1 MKWGQ
6 RKEGIMQNIEKNRA
20 LSWYQT
26 MVTIRDFE
34 NIIDDK
40 NRAGFLYGTTH
51 LYNGQEAIATAICDL
66 LSPDDL
72 ILSTHRNHG
81 HAIAKGTKTYP
92 MFAEIFGKKTG
103 TNGGHGGSMHISD
116 ASVGNFG
123 GNGIVGGNYPVA
135 LGLAQALK
143 MDASDRI
150 VVCFS
155 GDGSTNEGTFHESL
169 NLASIW
175 KLPII
180 FVVENNQYAM
190 SSDASVMI
198 AGSISERAKNY
209 DMSAYKVDGQD
220 VFAVHDVF
228 TRARQDVKNGPVL
241 IEAVTYRFKGHSRS
255 DSEQYRTPDE
265 FFNWEDPIKKLRE
278 ALIADY
284 DVSSE
289 EIALIDEKI
298 YRHLSS
304 EAEQAL
310 NDEEATTP
318 ADIWKAVYSD

>member
-1 MKWGQ
+1 
-6 RKEGIMQNIEKNRA
+6 MQPIDKKRA

-40 NRAGFLYGTTH
+40 NRAGKLYGTTH
-51 LYNGQEAIATAICDL
+51 LYNGQEAIATAICDQL
-66 LSPDDL
+66 VTTDL

-81 HAIAKGTKTYP
+81 HAIAKGTPTYP
-92 MFAEIFGKKTG
+92 MFAEIFGKQTG

-116 ASVGNFG
+116 LTVGNVG

-135 LGLAQALK
+135 LGLAQAIK
-143 MDASDRI
+143 MDGSDRL

-155 GDGSTNEGTFHESL
+155 GDGATNEGTFHECL

-175 KLPII
+175 RLPII

-209 DMSAYKVDGQD
+209 QMTAFKVDGQD
-220 VFAVHDVF
+220 VFAVNDVF
-228 TRARQDVKNGPVL
+228 RQARQALANGPVL

-278 ALIADY
+278 VLLTDY

-289 EIALIDEKI
+289 EIALIDENI
-298 YRHLSS
+298 YRQLSM
-304 EAEQAL
+304 EAETAL
-310 NDEEATTP
+310 LDEDAVSPEN
-318 ADIWKAVYSD
+318 IWKAVYSD

>member
-1 MKWGQ
+1 
-6 RKEGIMQNIEKNRA
+6 MQIIEKKQVLN
-20 LSWYQT
+20 WYDT

-34 NIIDDK
+34 NIIDEK
-40 NRAGFLYGTTH
+40 NQAGFLYGTTH
-51 LYNGQEAIATAICDL
+51 LYNGQEAIATAICGL
-66 LSPDDL
+66 LSPEDI

-81 HAIAKGTKTYP
+81 HAIAKGTQTYP

-116 ASVGNFG
+116 ITVGNYG
-123 GNGIVGGNYPVA
+123 GNGIVGGNFPVA

-143 MDASDRI
+143 MDQSDRI

-155 GDGSTNEGTFHESL
+155 GDGATNEGTFHESL

-175 KLPII
+175 QLPII
-180 FVVENNQYAM
+180 FVIENNQYAM

-198 AGSISERAKNY
+198 AGSISDRASNY
-209 DMSAYKVDGQD
+209 KMTAYKVDGQD
-220 VFAVHDVF
+220 IFAVHDVF
-228 TRARQDVKNGPVL
+228 QQARQSLKDGPVL

-265 FFNWEDPIKKLRE
+265 FFNWEDPIRKLRGIL
-278 ALIADY
+278 ATDY
-284 DVSSE
+284 DVTPE
-289 EIALIDEKI
+289 EMALRDEKI
-298 YRHLSS
+298 YRKLSL

-310 NDEEATTP
+310 TDEVAENPT
-318 ADIWKAVYSD
+318 DSWEVVYHD

>member
-1 MKWGQ
+1 
-6 RKEGIMQNIEKNRA
+6 MQEIEKNRA
-20 LSWYQT
+20 LKWYET

-34 NIIDDK
+34 NIIDEK
-40 NRAGFLYGTTH
+40 NRAGLLYGTTH

-66 LSPDDL
+66 LTPSDL

-81 HAIAKGTKTYP
+81 HAIAKGTNTYP

-116 ASVGNFG
+116 LSVGNYG
-123 GNGIVGGNYPVA
+123 GNGIVGGNFPVA

-143 MDASDRI
+143 MDQSEQI

-155 GDGSTNEGTFHESL
+155 GDGATNEGTFHESL

-175 KLPII
+175 QLPVI
-180 FVVENNQYAM
+180 FVIENNQYAM

-198 AGSISERAKNY
+198 AGSISDRAKNY
-209 DMSAYKVDGQD
+209 GMTAYKVNGQD
-220 VFAVHDVF
+220 VFAVHETF
-228 TRARQDVKNGPVL
+228 KQARQSVKNGPVL

-255 DSEQYRTPDE
+255 DSEQYRTPEE
-265 FFNWEDPIKKLRE
+265 FFNWEDPIRKLRE
-278 ALIADY
+278 ILITDY

-289 EIALIDEKI
+289 EIAFLDEQI
-298 YRHLSS
+298 YLKLST

-310 NDEEATTP
+310 TDDDAVYPN
-318 ADIWKAVYSD
+318 DIWKAVYHD

>member
-1 MKWGQ
+1 
-6 RKEGIMQNIEKNRA
+6 MQEIEKNRA
-20 LSWYQT
+20 LKWYET

-34 NIIDDK
+34 NIIDEK
-40 NRAGFLYGTTH
+40 NRAGLLYGTTH

-66 LSPDDL
+66 LMPSDL

-81 HAIAKGTKTYP
+81 HAIAKGTNTYP

-116 ASVGNFG
+116 LSVGNYG
-123 GNGIVGGNYPVA
+123 GNGIVGGNFPVA

-143 MDASDRI
+143 MNHSEQI

-155 GDGSTNEGTFHESL
+155 GDGATNEGTFHESL

-175 KLPII
+175 QLPVI
-180 FVVENNQYAM
+180 FVIENNQYAM

-198 AGSISERAKNY
+198 AGSISDRAKNY
-209 DMSAYKVDGQD
+209 GMTAYKVNGQD
-220 VFAVHDVF
+220 VFAVHETF
-228 TRARQDVKNGPVL
+228 KQARQSVKNGPVL

-255 DSEQYRTPDE
+255 DSEQYRTPEE
-265 FFNWEDPIKKLRE
+265 FFNWEDPIRKLRE
-278 ALIADY
+278 ILITDY

-289 EIALIDEKI
+289 EIAFLDEQI
-298 YRHLSS
+298 YLKLST
-304 EAEQAL
+304 EAEEAL
-310 NDEEATTP
+310 TDDDAVYPN
-318 ADIWKAVYSD
+318 DIWKAVYHD

>member
-1 MKWGQ
+1 
-6 RKEGIMQNIEKNRA
+6 MQKIDKSRA
-20 LSWYQT
+20 VDWYQT
-26 MVTIRDFE
+26 MMTIRDFE
-34 NIIDDK
+34 NIIDDSNK
-40 NRAGFLYGTTH
+40 KGYLHGTTH
-51 LYNGQEAIATAICDL
+51 LYNGQEAIATAICSQ
-66 LSPDDL
+66 LSQSDL

-81 HAIAKGTKTYP
+81 HAIAKGTQTAQ

-116 ASVGNFG
+116 PAVGNFG
-123 GNGIVGGNYPVA
+123 GNGIVGGNFPIA

-143 MDASDRI
+143 MDKSEQI

-155 GDGSTNEGTFHESL
+155 GDGATNEGTFHESL

-175 KLPII
+175 QLPIV

-209 DMSAYKVDGQD
+209 QMTAYKVDGQD
-220 VFAVHDVF
+220 VFAVNDIF
-228 TRARQDVKNGPVL
+228 EKARQDLANGPVL

-278 ALIADY
+278 SLLTDY
-284 DVSSE
+284 DVTSE
-289 EIALIDEKI
+289 ELALLDEKI
-298 YRHLSS
+298 YSRLIKEAKNALSD
-304 EAEQAL
+304 EAASL
-310 NDEEATTP
+310 PD
-318 ADIWKAVYSD
+318 DIRRAVYR

>member
-1 MKWGQ
+1 
-6 RKEGIMQNIEKNRA
+6 MQEIEKNRA
-20 LSWYQT
+20 LKWYET

-34 NIIDDK
+34 NIIDEK
-40 NRAGFLYGTTH
+40 NRAGLLYGTTH

-66 LSPDDL
+66 LTPSDL

-81 HAIAKGTKTYP
+81 HAIAKGTNTYP

-116 ASVGNFG
+116 LSVGNYG
-123 GNGIVGGNYPVA
+123 GNGIVGGNFPVA

-143 MDASDRI
+143 MDHSEQI

-155 GDGSTNEGTFHESL
+155 GDGATNEGTFHESL

-175 KLPII
+175 QLPVI
-180 FVVENNQYAM
+180 FVIENNQYAM

-198 AGSISERAKNY
+198 AGSISDRAKNY
-209 DMSAYKVDGQD
+209 GMAAYKVMGQD
-220 VFAVHDVF
+220 VFAVHETF
-228 TRARQDVKNGPVL
+228 KQARQSVKNGPVL

-255 DSEQYRTPDE
+255 DSEQYRTPEE
-265 FFNWEDPIKKLRE
+265 FFNWEDPIRKLRE
-278 ALIADY
+278 ILITDY

-289 EIALIDEKI
+289 EIAFLDEQI
-298 YRHLSS
+298 YLKLSI

-310 NDEEATTP
+310 TDDDAVYPN
-318 ADIWKAVYSD
+318 DIWKAVYHD

>member
-1 MKWGQ
+1 
-6 RKEGIMQNIEKNRA
+6 MQNIDKKRA
-20 LSWYQT
+20 LGWYRT
-26 MVTIRDFE
+26 MMTIRDFE

-40 NRAGFLYGTTH
+40 NRAGHLYGTTH
-51 LYNGQEAIATAICDL
+51 LYNGQEAIATGICDL
-66 LSPDDL
+66 LAPSDL

-81 HAIAKGTKTYP
+81 HAIAKGTPTYP

-116 ASVGNFG
+116 TMVGNFG

-143 MDASDRI
+143 MDQSDSI

-175 KLPII
+175 QLPVI

-209 DMSAYKVDGQD
+209 NMVAYKVDGQD
-220 VFAVHDVF
+220 VFAVNETF
-228 TRARQDVKNGPVL
+228 AQARQDLAKGPVL

-278 ALIADY
+278 SLIADY
-284 DVSSE
+284 DVSPE
-289 EIALIDEKI
+289 VIALIDEKI
-298 YRHLSS
+298 YTQLSLES
-304 EAEQAL
+304 EQAMS
-310 NDEEATTP
+310 DADTTGP
-318 ADIWKAVYSD
+318 TDIWKAVYSD

>member
-1 MKWGQ
+1 
-6 RKEGIMQNIEKNRA
+6 MQEIEKNRA
-20 LSWYQT
+20 LKWYET

-34 NIIDDK
+34 NIIDEK
-40 NRAGFLYGTTH
+40 NRAGLLYGTTH

-66 LSPDDL
+66 LTPSDL

-81 HAIAKGTKTYP
+81 HAIAKGTNTYP

-116 ASVGNFG
+116 LSVGNYG
-123 GNGIVGGNYPVA
+123 GNGIVGGNFPVA

-143 MDASDRI
+143 MDHSEQI

-155 GDGSTNEGTFHESL
+155 GDGATNEGTFHESL

-175 KLPII
+175 QLPVI
-180 FVVENNQYAM
+180 FVIENNQYAM

-198 AGSISERAKNY
+198 AGSISDRAKNY
-209 DMSAYKVDGQD
+209 GMTAYKVNGQD
-220 VFAVHDVF
+220 VFAVHETF
-228 TRARQDVKNGPVL
+228 KQARQSVKNGPVL

-255 DSEQYRTPDE
+255 DSEQYRTPEE
-265 FFNWEDPIKKLRE
+265 FFNWEDPIRKLRE
-278 ALIADY
+278 ILITDY

-289 EIALIDEKI
+289 EIAFLDEQI
-298 YRHLSS
+298 YLKLST

-310 NDEEATTP
+310 TDDDAVYPN
-318 ADIWKAVYSD
+318 DIWKAVYHD

>member
-1 MKWGQ
+1 
-6 RKEGIMQNIEKNRA
+6 MQNIDKNRA
-20 LSWYQT
+20 LGWYRT
-26 MVTIRDFE
+26 MMTIRDFE

-40 NRAGFLYGTTH
+40 NRAGDLYGTTH
-51 LYNGQEAIATAICDL
+51 LYNGQEAIATGICDL
-66 LSPDDL
+66 LTPSDL

-81 HAIAKGTKTYP
+81 HAIAKGTATYP
-92 MFAEIFGKKTG
+92 MFAEIFGKQTG

-116 ASVGNFG
+116 KTIGNFG

-143 MDASDRI
+143 MDKSNNI

-175 KLPII
+175 QLPII

-209 DMSAYKVDGQD
+209 QMTAYKVDGQD
-220 VFAVHDVF
+220 VFAVHDIF
-228 TRARQDVKNGPVL
+228 AQARQDLAKGPVL

-255 DSEQYRTPDE
+255 DSQQYRTPDE

-278 ALIADY
+278 ALMTDY
-284 DVSSE
+284 DVSPE
-289 EIALIDEKI
+289 VIALIDEKI
-298 YRHLSS
+298 YAQLSL
-304 EAEQAL
+304 EAEQAF
-310 NDEEATTP
+310 NDADTSAP
-318 ADIWKAVYSD
+318 VDIWKAVYSD

>member
-1 MKWGQ
+1 SFDKKI
-6 RKEGIMQNIEKNRA
+6 REGIMQKINKRRA
-20 LSWYQT
+20 LSWYE
-26 MVTIRDFE
+26 MMIRIRQFE

-40 NRAGFLYGTTH
+40 NRAGHLYGTTH

-66 LSPDDL
+66 LAPSDL

-81 HAIAKGTKTYP
+81 HAIAKGTETYP
-92 MFAEIFGKKTG
+92 MFAEIFGKQTG

-116 ASVGNFG
+116 ITVGNFG

-135 LGLAQALK
+135 LGLGQALK
-143 MDASDRI
+143 MDHSDNI

-175 KLPII
+175 ELPII

-198 AGSISERAKNY
+198 AGSISDRAKNY
-209 DMSAYKVDGQD
+209 NMATFKVDGQD
-220 VFAVHDVF
+220 VFAVHETF
-228 TRARQDVKNGPVL
+228 LQAQDAVKKGPVL
-241 IEAVTYRFKGHSRS
+241 IEAGTYRFKGHSRS
-255 DSEQYRTPDE
+255 DIEQYRTPDE

-278 ALIADY
+278 TLIADY
-284 DVSSE
+284 DISAE
-289 EIALIDEKI
+289 EIALIDEKT
-298 YRHLSS
+298 YQKLAS

-310 NDEEATTP
+310 SDEDTISP
-318 ADIWKAVYSD
+318 VDIWKAVYSE